1 MVGVPSQS
9 ILEHR
14 TEGPKWKWD
23 HCQKEKK
30 EKKKGKWKI
39 STSSMSLWL
48 HCSLALQLH
57 VGLAR
62 LGLSL
67 AGLLI
72 SIWNLH
78 IILQSS
84 TLRLEIVKYLYLL
97 LNKILRAFTYHVQ
110 SFLFLVLGW
119 LTFSTYRL
127 NYHVKFDLSGCFSI
141 LPAADLVPGDI
152 VEVSGMLSLL
162 IKSTGNCI
170 RFHTHPFFI
179 LH

>member
-1 MVGVPSQS
+1 LVGVPSQS

-14 TEGPKWKWD
+14 TEGPKGKWD

-97 LNKILRAFTYHVQ
+97 LNKILRAFTYHFQ

-119 LTFSTYRL
+119 LTFSTYRAQ
-127 NYHVKFDLSGCFSI
+127 LSCEIWSI
-141 LPAADLVPGDI
+141 RLFLDI
-152 VEVSGMLSLL
+152 TCSRPCPWRYCRSEWYVESF
-162 IKSTGNCI
+162 N
-170 RFHTHPFFI
+170 
-179 LH
+179 